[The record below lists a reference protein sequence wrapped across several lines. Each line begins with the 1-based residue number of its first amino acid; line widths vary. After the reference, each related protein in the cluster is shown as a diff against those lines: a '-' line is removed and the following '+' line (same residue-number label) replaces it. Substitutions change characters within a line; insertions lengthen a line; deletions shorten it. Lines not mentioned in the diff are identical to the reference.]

1 MLYTTMKIIQKFPLA
16 LAKLILSLPRVLY
29 IQNRL
34 QNKLKAR
41 LTCLILRKTERE
53 IFDHNSQFVYVWREL
68 SRVLTLL

>member
-1 MLYTTMKIIQKFPLA
+1 MLYTTMKIVQKFPLA

-41 LTCLILRKTERE
+41 LTCLILRKKERE
-53 IFDHNSQFVYVWREL
+53 IFDHNSQFVYVWGKL